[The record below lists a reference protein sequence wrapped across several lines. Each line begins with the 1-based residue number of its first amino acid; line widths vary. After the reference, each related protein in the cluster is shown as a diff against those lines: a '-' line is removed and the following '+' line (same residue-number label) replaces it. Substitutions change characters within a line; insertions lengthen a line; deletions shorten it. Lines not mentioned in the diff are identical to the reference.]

1 MLRIANL
8 VLARGAKRLLD
19 DAGMTVHD
27 GHRVGLIGANGSG
40 KSSLFAL
47 LRGEIVADAGDVL
60 LPAAWTIAHVR
71 QETPD
76 SAAPAIEFVQDGD
89 AELRSIERDLAAAE
103 AAHDADPHAG
113 GEAIAL
119 LHHRF
124 EAIGGYAARSR
135 AATLLSGLGF
145 PADRH
150 TDPVASF
157 SGGWRMRLNLAQALM
172 CRSDLLL
179 LDEPTN
185 HLDLEA
191 VLWLEEWL
199 RAYPGTL
206 IVISHDRDFL
216 DRVVGHVLHIENES
230 ARLYRGNYSD
240 FERARAAELERQ
252 QALAGSQQRE
262 AARLRAF
269 VERFRAKASKAR
281 QAQSRLKL
289 LERLPEIASAHVDS
303 PFHFAF
309 RAPDKLPSP
318 LLTLDGV
325 AAGYGETPVLQG
337 VKLGLLPGDRVGLL
351 GQNGAGKSTLIRL
364 LAGELDLR
372 AGQRVTAR
380 DLKVGYFAQHQLE
393 QLRGTD
399 SPLQHLTRLDPAAR
413 EQELRDFLGGFGFV
427 GERVFEPVA
436 PFSGGEKARLVL
448 ALLVWQRPNLLLLD
462 EPTNHLDLEMRH
474 ALALAL
480 QDYEGALVV
489 VSHDRYLLQSVTD
502 RLVLVADGRAEPFD
516 GDLDDY
522 PAWLAARRQQ
532 AQRPPERDLAT
543 TANRRDQRRQDAKR
557 RRQLQPLKNRVQT
570 LERDVT
576 RLSEE
581 LATVRAALADPGL
594 YHGGDKERL
603 TRLLKDQG
611 RVQQQLDEVE
621 TAWLEASETYEAA
634 CAAPATD

>member
-1 MLRIANL
+1 MLRLSGITL
-8 VLARGAKRLLD
+8 RRGGRPLLS
-19 DAGMTVHD
+19 
-27 GHRVGLIGANGSG
+27 GLDLTLHSGWKCGLTGANGTG
-40 KSSLFAL
+40 KSSLLAL
-47 LRGEIVADAGDVL
+47 LRGELGADAGSVD
-60 LPAAWTIAHVR
+60 LPAGWTIAHVA
-71 QETPD
+71 QETAASER
-76 SAAPAIEFVQDGD
+76 SALDHALDGD
-89 AELRSIERDLAAAE
+89 AELRRIEHELE
-103 AAHDADPHAG
+103 AARGDG
-113 GEAIAL
+113 LREAAL
-119 LHHRF
+119 LARLD
-124 EAIGGYAARSR
+124 AIDAWTAPARAAR
-135 AATLLSGLGF
+135 LLHGLGF
-145 PADRH
+145 GPGEELR
-150 TDPVASF
+150 PVASF

>member
-1 MLRIANL
+1 MLRLSGITL
-8 VLARGAKRLLD
+8 RRGGRPLLS
-19 DAGMTVHD
+19 
-27 GHRVGLIGANGSG
+27 GLDLILHSGWKCGLTGANGTG
-40 KSSLFAL
+40 KSSLLAL
-47 LRGEIVADAGDVL
+47 LRGELGADTGTVD
-60 LPAAWTIAHVR
+60 LPAGWTIAHVA
-71 QETPD
+71 QETAASER
-76 SAAPAIEFVQDGD
+76 SALDHALDGD
-89 AELRSIERDLAAAE
+89 AELRRIEHELE
-103 AAHDADPHAG
+103 AARGDG
-113 GEAIAL
+113 LREAAL
-119 LHHRF
+119 LARLD
-124 EAIGGYAARSR
+124 AIDAWTAPARAAR
-135 AATLLSGLGF
+135 LLHGLGF
-145 PADRH
+145 GPGEELR
-150 TDPVASF
+150 PVASF

>member
-1 MLRIANL
+1 MLRLSGITL
-8 VLARGAKRLLD
+8 RRGGRALLS
-19 DAGMTVHD
+19 
-27 GHRVGLIGANGSG
+27 GLDLTLHSGWKCGLTGANGTG
-40 KSSLFAL
+40 KSSLLAL
-47 LRGEIVADAGDVL
+47 LRGELGADAGTVD
-60 LPAAWTIAHVR
+60 LPADWTLAHVA
-71 QETPD
+71 QETAASD
-76 SAAPAIEFVQDGD
+76 RSALDHALDGD
-89 AELRSIERDLAAAE
+89 AELRRIEHELDHARGDGLRE
-103 AAHDADPHAG
+103 AALLARLDAIDAWTAPAR
-113 GEAIAL
+113 AARL
-119 LHHRF
+119 LH
-124 EAIGGYAARSR
+124 
-135 AATLLSGLGF
+135 GLGF
-145 PADRH
+145 APGEELR
-150 TDPVASF
+150 PVASF

-206 IVISHDRDFL
+206 VVISHDRDFL

-252 QALAGSQQRE
+252 QALADRQRRE
-262 AARLRAF
+262 AAHMRAF

-318 LLTLDGV
+318 LLTLDDV
-325 AAGYGETPVLQG
+325 AAGYGDIPVLAA
-337 VKLGLLPGDRVGLL
+337 VKLGLLPGDRIGLL
-351 GQNGAGKSTLIRL
+351 GQNGAGKSTLIRV
-364 LAGELDLR
+364 LAGELGLR
-372 AGQRVTAR
+372 AGKRVAAR

-393 QLRGTD
+393 QLSASD
-399 SPLQHLTRLDPAAR
+399 SPLQHLARLDPAAR
-413 EQELRDFLGGFGFV
+413 EQELRDFLGGFGFT

-532 AQRPPERDLAT
+532 ASRAPEREPAT
-543 TANRRDQRRQDAKR
+543 TANRRDQRRQDAER
-557 RRQLQPLKNRVQT
+557 RRQLQPLKNRVQA

-581 LATVRAALADPGL
+581 LAAVRSALADPGL
-594 YHGGDKERL
+594 YNGGDKERL

-611 RVQQQLDEVE
+611 RVQQQLDDAE

-634 CAAPATD
+634 CAAPAD